1 MNIYLFPDNAAFPRV
16 LFARTALIKLRG
28 DIFVANSL
36 AVWRIGGAPFIKD
49 LFLCHCVE

>member
-28 DIFVANSL
+28 DISL
-36 AVWRIGGAPFIKD
+36 PTPWLYGG
-49 LFLCHCVE
+49 